1 LRISVLK
8 PDHGA
13 VGGFELVVRRV
24 VRHLRAVGHEV
35 QIVTVRADLD
45 PDRALGRPVPAD
57 LRRRAP
63 EFVDYLGLVATFRA
77 VDVRD
82 ADVVVSTQPGSFAVR
97 HDRHLSLFYHH
108 YRLFY
113 EFAPLLASAGLVRDP
128 AMHLQVAEIVRELD
142 DTCLEGVRHFL
153 VPSRTVADR
162 LRRFNG
168 IDRTS
173 PFHAGIGIDAVAE
186 PSDDG
191 RPGDHVL
198 CVSRHEFPKRTE
210 LFAAAARGFGDLP
223 AICVGAGSRIDWVRR
238 IDELARS
245 VDDADPLDLWRA
257 RNHGDPP
264 LPGRTADGIVDFVSY
279 APHAQLAALYRR
291 AVCLVAPALDEDY
304 GLTVIEAMAH
314 GVPVVVCD
322 DGGSLVELTED
333 AGAGIVVEPTPA
345 AIAAGV
351 RRLAEDRGLAARCR
365 AAGLAAARTFTW
377 PRAMDQLEA
386 ALEQVATA

>member
-1 LRISVLK
+1 MRIAVVK
-8 PDHGA
+8 PDHGT

-24 VRHLRAVGHEV
+24 VRHLRSVGHEV
-35 QIVTVRADLD
+35 RIVTVRADLD
-45 PDRALGRPVPAD
+45 PDRALGRPVPD
-57 LRRRAP
+57 ELRRRAP

-77 VDVRD
+77 VDLSGEDLVI
-82 ADVVVSTQPGSFAVR
+82 STQPGSFAVR
-97 HDRHLSLFYHH
+97 HERHLALFYHH

-128 AMHLQVAEIVRELD
+128 DLHLELASVVRELD
-142 DTCLEGVRHFL
+142 DECLAGVGRFC

-162 LRRFNG
+162 LDRYNG
-168 IDRTS
+168 IDRVS
-173 PFHAGIGIDAVAE
+173 PFHAGIGLAATAE
-186 PSDDG
+186 PAE
-191 RPGDHVL
+191 RPGPGEHVL

-210 LFAAAARGFGDLP
+210 LFAAAARGFGELP
-223 AICVGAGSRIDWVRR
+223 AVCVGAGSRIDWVRR

-245 VDDADPLDLWRA
+245 TTDVEPERLWRA

-264 LPGRTADGIVDFVSY
+264 LPGRSPAGIVRFVSY
-279 APHAQLAALYRR
+279 ATHAELAGLYRR
-291 AVCLVAPALDEDY
+291 ATCVVAPALDEDY

-333 AGAGIVVEPTPA
+333 AGAGLVVEPTPE

-351 RRLAEDRGLAARCR
+351 RRLSEDRDLATRCREAARE
-365 AAGLAAARTFTW
+365 AGRTFTW
-377 PRAMDQLEA
+377 SRAFGQLDA
-386 ALEQVATA
+386 AVAAVADA